1 MAWTTMHYGV
11 GMGCAGVIFGTGCL
25 IFRRGWRW
33 IPAAMTAGG
42 IWGMV
47 PDLPRIFREDF
58 PNLPG
63 SAVFGSKTLERGL
76 HNWGD
81 LFFFHKHL
89 DSQPQEFALLGLG
102 LILALYNVS
111 ILLLMIL
118 EHQQRNSTIHRAWKA
133 HDKRTRHRRMQ
144 SRRDTTATADE
155 PSQPLEG
162 LPATMMPTI
171 RTALDDG
178 DPVIARIGAD
188 RPTGST

>member
-1 MAWTTMHYGV
+1 MAWTTMHFGV
-11 GMGCAGVIFGTGCL
+11 GMGCAGVLFGTGCL

-42 IWGMV
+42 IWGVV

-58 PNLPG
+58 PSLPG
-63 SAVFGSKTLERGL
+63 SAVLGSKTLERGL

-102 LILALYNVS
+102 IILALYNVS

-118 EHQQRNSTIHRAWKA
+118 EHQQRNSSVHRAWKA
-133 HDKRTRHRRMQ
+133 HGRRTRPGRRHPHVAETELRTDPP
-144 SRRDTTATADE
+144 SAARTE
-155 PSQPLEG
+155 P
-162 LPATMMPTI
+162 
-171 RTALDDG
+171 DDG
-178 DPVIARIGAD
+178 DPVIARIGVN
-188 RPTGST
+188 RPTGSM